1 VCFSVPAS
9 KVYAAGARRRLAQAD
24 NQGEQWWGRATEL
37 GLSDGNVNEVPC
49 SRFLHSI
56 APASRVMSGRPHLW
70 HSHHVL
76 DPSSGVLCFMSCV
89 AAVNINWALN
99 PSSSG
104 FVMHTQKGSL
114 SLVPGG
120 GASTAPEVDD
130 SKLTRLRIA
139 HGVLMT
145 LAFVLCFPS
154 GALMARH
161 KWLVGA
167 GEVSCTVV

>member
-1 VCFSVPAS
+1 
-9 KVYAAGARRRLAQAD
+9 
-24 NQGEQWWGRATEL
+24 
-37 GLSDGNVNEVPC
+37 
-49 SRFLHSI
+49 
-56 APASRVMSGRPHLW
+56 
-70 HSHHVL
+70 
-76 DPSSGVLCFMSCV
+76 
-89 AAVNINWALN
+89 
-99 PSSSG
+99 
-104 FVMHTQKGSL
+104 MHTQEGSL

-120 GASTAPEVDD
+120 GASAAPEVDD